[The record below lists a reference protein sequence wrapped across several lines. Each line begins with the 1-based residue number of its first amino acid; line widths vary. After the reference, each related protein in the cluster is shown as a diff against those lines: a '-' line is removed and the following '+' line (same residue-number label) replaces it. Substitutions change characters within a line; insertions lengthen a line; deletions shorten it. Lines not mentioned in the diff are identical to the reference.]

1 VTDLVVR
8 DRRAEDLPRCAEVL
22 HEVHLRD
29 GYPTYWHEDP
39 QGFVAGRGTLAAWV
53 AVADGALVGHVTLG
67 TADAVAVWGPCAEAT
82 GRELTGLGVVARLF
96 VAPAARGHGV
106 ARALLS
112 AAVDEADRPGRGL
125 RPVLD
130 VTVDNHE
137 AIDFYERRGWVQVG
151 EATLALADPPGA
163 TLAMALY
170 VAPEPTLVDV
180 AVV

>member
-8 DRRAEDLPRCAEVL
+8 DRRDEDLRRCAAVL
-22 HEVHLRD
+22 REVHLRD
-29 GYPTYWHEDP
+29 GYPTYWPEDP
-39 QGFVAGRGTLAAWV
+39 PRFVAGRGTLAAWV
-53 AVADGALVGHVTLG
+53 AVCDGALVGHVTLG
-67 TADAVAVWGPCAEAT
+67 TADSAAVWGPCAEAT
-82 GRELTGLGVVARLF
+82 GRALTGLGVVARLF

-106 ARALLS
+106 AGALLS
-112 AAVDEADRPGRGL
+112 AAVGEAERREL

-137 AIDFYERRGWVQVG
+137 AIDFYERRGWMQVG
-151 EATLALADPPGA
+151 EATLHLADPPGA

-170 VAPEPTLVDV
+170 VAPEPALVDV

>member
-112 AAVDEADRPGRGL
+112 AAVDEADCRGL